1 MEKLELTVR
10 PTFDSLVDEDYIE
23 GNDDALL
30 YQQDLNSEPM
40 SVEVE
45 EEFLIPDGYEAK
57 IKLPVCFLEWD
68 KERDEGFVPNME
80 IRGLLVYPE
89 ECETLVAGQYLYKGN
104 GIIQRFNDFSK
115 DGLGRRGTL
124 IIRIRP
130 TVLLSD
136 DEKKAQSEDQVELW
150 YDTFEEVVVNSASH
164 FTVPEIHEAEIVYP
178 ICVLEEGS
186 AAAPIENVGEL
197 SAGTYLY
204 VREGIIQR
212 IK

>member
-30 YQQDLNSEPM
+30 YQQGLNSEPV
-40 SVEVE
+40 SIDAEK
-45 EEFLIPDGYEAK
+45 EFLIPDGYEAQ
-57 IKLPVCFLEWD
+57 IESPVCFLEWD
-68 KERDEGFVPNME
+68 KERDDGFVPNMR
-80 IRGLLVYPE
+80 IRGFLVYPE

-130 TVLLSD
+130 RVLLSD

-150 YDTFEEVVVNSASH
+150 YDTFEEVVVNLASY
-164 FTVPEIHEAEIVYP
+164 FTVPEIYEAEIVYP

-204 VREGIIQR
+204 VREGTIQR